1 MNQQLRQCKQA
12 IRQFLQTAYTDERLA
27 WLLAHARNGK
37 LAYRSC
43 CCLVGIVTAPHALQT
58 ETTILETV
66 HPHYLSA
73 KALAGAPQAERAYCA
88 MGYIAN
94 TSFAVSRD
102 DLRRRR
108 LIPMVMCE
116 IRSREKSVARKALD
130 AVLCQAE

>member
-1 MNQQLRQCKQA
+1 MNQQFRQCKRA

-43 CCLVGIVTAPHALQT
+43 CCFVGVVTAPHALQA
-58 ETTILETV
+58 EIKIFESV

-88 MGYIAN
+88 LGYIDNSAF
-94 TSFAVSRD
+94 SVSRD

-108 LIPMVMCE
+108 LIPM
-116 IRSREKSVARKALD
+116 IRAEMRRREEDARNKCRELLF
-130 AVLCQAE
+130 VRL

>member
-1 MNQQLRQCKQA
+1 MNQQFRQCKRA

-27 WLLAHARNGK
+27 WLLAHARSGK

-43 CCLVGIVTAPHALQT
+43 CCFVGVVTAPHALQA
-58 ETTILETV
+58 EVKIFESV

-88 MGYIAN
+88 LGYIDN
-94 TSFAVSRD
+94 TAFSVSQD

-108 LIPMVMCE
+108 LIPMVRAEMG
-116 IRSREKSVARKALD
+116 RREKD
-130 AVLCQAE
+130 AAKWVSRTFVVRS